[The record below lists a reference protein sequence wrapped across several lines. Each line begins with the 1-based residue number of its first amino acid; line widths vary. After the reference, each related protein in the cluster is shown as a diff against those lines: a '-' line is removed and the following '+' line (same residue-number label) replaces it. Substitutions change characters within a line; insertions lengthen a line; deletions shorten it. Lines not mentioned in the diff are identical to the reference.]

1 MDILGKAL
9 LDFQKGMYTEDIK
22 TISSLDEEDVMSI
35 PYLFRDFKE
44 MPPIEQKA
52 LELCQGKVLDV
63 GCGTGSHSLYLQKNG
78 FEVTALDQSP
88 GAIEVCRKRGIRNS
102 IQKEFLLYSET
113 GFDTL
118 LFLMNGIGISGK
130 LQKLSSFFRHANRL
144 LNPDGQILLDSSN
157 IIYMFDQDE
166 DGGHWIP
173 GDVDYYGEVSFQ
185 MHYKNEKGAVFDWL
199 YLDFDTLATYSKT
212 VNLHCEMISE
222 GEHYDYLAKLSLK

>member
-1 MDILGKAL
+1 
-9 LDFQKGMYTEDIK
+9 
-22 TISSLDEEDVMSI
+22 
-35 PYLFRDFKE
+35 
-44 MPPIEQKA
+44 
-52 LELCQGKVLDV
+52 
-63 GCGTGSHSLYLQKNG
+63 
-78 FEVTALDQSP
+78 
-88 GAIEVCRKRGIRNS
+88 
-102 IQKEFLLYSET
+102 
-113 GFDTL
+113 
-118 LFLMNGIGISGK
+118 MNGIGISGK
-130 LQKLSSFFRHANRL
+130 LKRLPDFLAHAKNL
-144 LNPDGQILLDSSN
+144 LQPNGQIILDSSN